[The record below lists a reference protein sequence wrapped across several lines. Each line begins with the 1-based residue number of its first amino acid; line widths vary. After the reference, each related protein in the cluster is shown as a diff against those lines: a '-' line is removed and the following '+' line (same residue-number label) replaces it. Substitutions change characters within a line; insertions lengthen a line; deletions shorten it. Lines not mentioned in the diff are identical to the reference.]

1 MEIKRAAEVQ
11 RCFVVN
17 QEVLEILVKAPTLA
31 LLFAIFSLSL
41 VASSIL
47 VPLLRKVALRY
58 SIVDR
63 PNQPHKTHQETIPYL
78 GGFAIIF
85 PVSLLAIIG
94 PVIFIESAEY
104 KIRTLLILAP
114 AIIMSIVGLYDD
126 IKSLSAQSR
135 FILQTVMAIVVT
147 IYLKQLG
154 FTVLVT
160 DSNLLNFLLSMLW
173 LVGIT
178 NAFNFFDN
186 LDGGAAGITVI
197 SSLTLAVL
205 SYVGE
210 QYLIASFSLT
220 LAGAGLGFLWW
231 NRSPARIYLGD
242 SGALFIGLM
251 LSVALLQFEP
261 NVDSRF
267 ASALLPV
274 FILAL
279 PIIDTSVVVASR
291 ISRGVSIF
299 QGGRD
304 HLSHRL
310 LEAGFSRRVTATLLW
325 VMGGFFSILSLL
337 ISAVSKEIG
346 FTMSLVGLAIM
357 GFLFVKFLKRNI

>member
-1 MEIKRAAEVQ
+1 M
-11 RCFVVN
+11 
-17 QEVLEILVKAPTLA
+17 KAPTFA

-63 PNQPHKTHQETIPYL
+63 PNQPHKTHQENIPYL

-85 PVSLLAIIG
+85 PVSLLSIIG
-94 PVIFIESAEY
+94 PVIFIESTEY

-135 FILQTVMAIVVT
+135 FILQTVMAIVIT

-186 LDGGAAGITVI
+186 LDGGAAGITII
-197 SSLTLAVL
+197 SSAML
-205 SYVGE
+205 SLLSFISG
-210 QYLIASFSLT
+210 QYLIASFSIS
-220 LAGAGLGFLWW
+220 LAGAGLGFIYW
-231 NRSPARIYLGD
+231 NRNPAKIYLGD

-251 LSVALLQFEP
+251 LAVSLLQFEP
-261 NVDSRF
+261 NAESRF
-267 ASALLPV
+267 ASALVPI

-279 PIIDTSVVVASR
+279 PIIDTSVVVTSR
-291 ISRGVSIF
+291 ILRGVSIF
-299 QGGRD
+299 QGGKD

-310 LEAGFSRRVTATLLW
+310 IAKGFSRRGAARILWIIAALLS
-325 VMGGFFSILSLL
+325 MLSLFITAASKDTGMAIALFGL
-337 ISAVSKEIG
+337 IV
-346 FTMSLVGLAIM
+346 M
-357 GFLFVKFLKRNI
+357 GFLFLQFLRSSLNV